1 MLTKFIRFNHVL
13 GLTLMFIP
21 FITFSSVVM
30 TGTRI
35 IYNESNKEKT
45 VQFSNTGQTP
55 YVVDISINDN
65 KNTDTDTDINKEKN
79 DIFIAIPQ
87 IFKIEPHAGQ
97 IIKLI
102 KLADNLPNDKESV
115 LYFNFSQIPATTE
128 EQSSQ
133 NQLALLFNSQVKI
146 FYRPKSI
153 ENKENTLN
161 DLFVSKEINRLK
173 INNDSPFHIVIKEA
187 NLISEKNKF
196 IVAKSVMLSPKSV
209 YFWDIPSKVNK
220 NSAKEIEFE
229 IINDYGSSQF
239 YSKKLN

>member
-1 MLTKFIRFNHVL
+1 MLTKFIRINHLL
-13 GLTLMFIP
+13 GLTLIFIP
-21 FITFSSVVM
+21 FITFSSVIM

-35 IYNESNKEKT
+35 IYNESSKEKAI
-45 VQFSNTGQTP
+45 QFSNTGKTP

-65 KNTDTDTDINKEKN
+65 KDTDINKEKN

-161 DLFVSKEINRLK
+161 DLFVSKEKNRLK
-173 INNDSPFHIVIKEA
+173 ISNDSPFHIVIKEA
-187 NLISEKNKF
+187 NLIYEKNKF

-209 YFWDIPSKVNK
+209 YFWDIPSKENK

>member
-65 KNTDTDTDINKEKN
+65 KNTDINKEKN

-161 DLFVSKEINRLK
+161 DLFVSKEKNRLK

-187 NLISEKNKF
+187 NLISEKQKF
-196 IVAKSVMLSPKSV
+196 TVAKSVMLSPKSI
-209 YFWDIPSKVNK
+209 YFWDIPSKANK
-220 NSAKEIEFE
+220 NRAKEIEFE
-229 IINDYGSSQF
+229 IINDYGSSQL
-239 YSKKLN
+239 YSKKVD